1 MVFPCANPQ
10 CNKEYNNKRSL
21 HLHYRQSPLCNP
33 SSHSFPVGN
42 AGPFGDF
49 DLSDMDLSLTSLC
62 EGSNN
67 LRESLMDISFPL
79 TSDSSCVGS
88 AGSGSSGGSSD
99 SGSSVGISVGSG
111 ISGIGSGG
119 GVGVSGGSSSV
130 SSSSGRGVGSGGS
143 KGGSINNSI
152 EGRGSVVV
160 VVVVAD
166 PPPDIDS
173 DSDSDDKFFDAL
185 SNSHCV
191 ECQIEYLGSC
201 FDHCDLDSESGQSS
215 NESELD
221 DNGLDEFV
229 EQNTVNKIYSPLTK
243 RSQSITEHKCKSCTK
258 NTNSYMRFYLIPIH
272 KPS

>member
-1 MVFPCANPQ
+1 M
-10 CNKEYNNKRSL
+10 
-21 HLHYRQSPLCNP
+21 
-33 SSHSFPVGN
+33 GN
-42 AGPFGDF
+42 AGPFGNF

-88 AGSGSSGGSSD
+88 AGSGSGSFSSGGGSS
-99 SGSSVGISVGSG
+99 GGISVGSGSG

-119 GVGVSGGSSSV
+119 GVGVGGGGSSV
-130 SSSSGRGVGSGGS
+130 GSSSGRGVGGGGS
-143 KGGSINNSI
+143 KGGSINSSI

-160 VVVVAD
+160 VIAD

-173 DSDSDDKFFDAL
+173 DSDSDNKFFDAL

-191 ECQIEYLGSC
+191 KCQIKYLGSH
-201 FDHCDLDSESGQSS
+201 FDHCDLDSESRQSS

-221 DNGLDEFV
+221 ENGLDKFV
-229 EQNTVNKIYSPLTK
+229 EQNTVNKLYSPLSTK

-258 NTNSYMRFYLIPIH
+258 NTNLYMRFYLIPIH

>member
-1 MVFPCANPQ
+1 M
-10 CNKEYNNKRSL
+10 
-21 HLHYRQSPLCNP
+21 
-33 SSHSFPVGN
+33 GN

-67 LRESLMDISFPL
+67 LQESLMDISFPL
-79 TSDSSCVGS
+79 TGDSSCVGS
-88 AGSGSSGGSSD
+88 AGSGSGSFSGSFSSSGGSS
-99 SGSSVGISVGSG
+99 SGISVGSG

-130 SSSSGRGVGSGGS
+130 GGGSSGRGVGSGGS

-152 EGRGSVVV
+152 EGGGSVVV
-160 VVVVAD
+160 VIAD
-166 PPPDIDS
+166 PPPDIDSDS

-185 SNSHCV
+185 SDSHCV
-191 ECQIEYLGSC
+191 KSQIEYLGSH
-201 FDHCDLDSESGQSS
+201 FDHCDLDSESRQSS

-221 DNGLDEFV
+221 DNGLDKFV
-229 EQNTVNKIYSPLTK
+229 EKNTVNKIYSPLSTK

>member
-1 MVFPCANPQ
+1 M
-10 CNKEYNNKRSL
+10 
-21 HLHYRQSPLCNP
+21 
-33 SSHSFPVGN
+33 GN

-67 LRESLMDISFPL
+67 LQELLMDISFPL
-79 TSDSSCVGS
+79 TGDSSCVGS
-88 AGSGSSGGSSD
+88 AGSGSGSFSGGGGSS
-99 SGSSVGISVGSG
+99 GSISVGSGGG

-119 GVGVSGGSSSV
+119 GVGVGGGSSSV
-130 SSSSGRGVGSGGS
+130 SSSSGRGVGGGGS
-143 KGGSINNSI
+143 KGGSINDSI

-160 VVVVAD
+160 VVAD
-166 PPPDIDS
+166 PPPDI

-191 ECQIEYLGSC
+191 KCQIEYLGSH

-221 DNGLDEFV
+221 DNGLNEFV
-229 EQNTVNKIYSPLTK
+229 EQNTVNKIYSPLSTK
-243 RSQSITEHKCKSCTK
+243 RSQSITKHKCKSCTK